1 MVTEPTFAPVN
12 SALPDNESEGV
23 ADFPAPFGHY
33 LLLHPLAR
41 GGMGNVFLAKT
52 GGMMGIEKH
61 CVVKTLRSRFTG
73 DPEYVQRFVD
83 EARVVVQLSHRNICP
98 VFDVGRVA
106 NSYYLAME
114 LVIGRDVRTVHT
126 ELLQHGRH
134 LPEACA
140 LHIVCETLDALDYAH
155 RHADPVSGEPL
166 RLVHRDVSPQ
176 NVMINVEGEVKLIDF
191 GLAEKGHLDTDTSQG
206 TSQATVMGKIAY
218 MAPEHARG
226 DPVDARADQFSA
238 AVVAYELLTEER
250 YYGAMA
256 NQEVWMTAGT
266 GTYHAPGL
274 GKLDPALRSILEKAL
289 APEKADRYPSCGE
302 FREALLGY
310 ARMRNLH
317 AGARHLRE
325 IMGEL
330 FADDLRGTRE
340 LLQKFAHVSSQ
351 ARPGFSGP
359 SGPPVNDAVF
369 SIATS
374 VHAKQIHDP
383 TEIFP
388 TSGLYQMPVAE
399 KPKWPLAAA
408 LLGVGGLVA
417 LGVAL
422 AVMLVGPGEQVQ
434 VVKIAAPVVTPPVA
448 EPPPPPPP
456 PVAEPP
462 RPPPEPVVAKDPPPK
477 RRTNP
482 PPKKND
488 LEKLTAIEKIDR
500 VKAQCP
506 TMKCAQ
512 TIEKPRWGELA
523 LAAKTAKPED
533 RAAAERDRDAYL
545 ARINQC
551 ASRCL
556 K

>member
-12 SALPDNESEGV
+12 PALVDSDTEGLS
-23 ADFPAPFGHY
+23 DFPAPFGHY

-98 VFDVGRVA
+98 VFDVGRVS

-126 ELLQHGRH
+126 ELLQRGRH

-191 GLAEKGHLDTDTSQG
+191 GLAEKGRLETEDSHAG
-206 TSQATVMGKIAY
+206 SQATVMGKISY

-226 DPVDARADQFSA
+226 DVVDARADQFAA
-238 AVVAYELLTEER
+238 AVMAYEVLTEER
-250 YYGAMA
+250 YYAGMS

-266 GTYHAPGL
+266 GTYRAPA
-274 GKLDPALRSILEKAL
+274 LDRLAPALRSILEKAL
-289 APEKADRYPSCGE
+289 SPDKSARYPSCGE

-310 ARMRNLH
+310 ARMNNLH
-317 AGARHLRE
+317 AGARNLRE
-325 IMGEL
+325 IMAEL

-340 LLQKFAHVSSQ
+340 LLQKFAHISSQ
-351 ARPGFSGP
+351 ARPGFAGP
-359 SGPPVNDAVF
+359 ASPMVDDAVF

-374 VHAKQIHDP
+374 VHAKAIHDP

-388 TSGLYQMPVAE
+388 TSGLFEMPVRAS

-408 LLGVGGLVA
+408 LLGVAGLVA

-422 AVMLVGPGEQVQ
+422 AVVLLGPEEQVK
-434 VVKIAAPVVTPPVA
+434 VVEVPAAA
-448 EPPPPPPP
+448 PPPPPPP
-456 PVAEPP
+456 LEPTPAPPPPPPVVAPP
-462 RPPPEPVVAKDPPPK
+462 PPVEPEPVAARDPPPHR
-477 RRTNP
+477 RRT
-482 PPKKND
+482 PPKKASPTTLPLPERIAWVKAECPKLACSQALSAKKLTEMFDAND
-488 LEKLTAIEKIDR
+488 LAGMGDYTK
-500 VKAQCP
+500 
-506 TMKCAQ
+506 
-512 TIEKPRWGELA
+512 
-523 LAAKTAKPED
+523 
-533 RAAAERDRDAYL
+533 
-545 ARINQC
+545 RINACVKQC
-551 ASRCL
+551 S

>member
-12 SALPDNESEGV
+12 PALPDQESEG
-23 ADFPAPFGHY
+23 ATDFPAPFGHY

-98 VFDVGRVA
+98 VFDVGRVG

-126 ELLQHGRH
+126 GLLENGRH
-134 LPEACA
+134 MPEACA
-140 LHIVCETLDALDYAH
+140 LHIVCEMLDALDYAH

-191 GLAEKGHLDTDTSQG
+191 GLAEKGRPETEDSHTG
-206 TSQATVMGKIAY
+206 SQATVMGKIAY

-226 DPVDARADQFSA
+226 DPVDARSDQFSA

-250 YYGAMA
+250 YYAGLS
-256 NQEVWMTAGT
+256 NQEVWLTAGT
-266 GTYHAPGL
+266 GTYTGPRMDR
-274 GKLDPALRSILEKAL
+274 LDPALRGILEKAL
-289 APEKADRYPSCGE
+289 APDKAARYPSCGE
-302 FREALLGY
+302 LREAILGY
-310 ARMRNLH
+310 ARMKDLH
-317 AGARHLRE
+317 AGARQLRE
-325 IMGEL
+325 IMGSL

-340 LLQKFAHVSSQ
+340 LLQKFAHLSSQ
-351 ARPGFSGP
+351 ARPGYVAP
-359 SGPPVNDAVF
+359 AAATNDDAVF

-374 VHAKQIHDP
+374 VHAKSINDP

-388 TSGLYQMPVAE
+388 SSGLFEMPAPPP
-399 KPKWPLAAA
+399 KPKWPVAAA
-408 LLGVGGLVA
+408 VLGVVGLAA
-417 LGVAL
+417 LGVT
-422 AVMLVGPGEQVQ
+422 VGVQ
-434 VVKIAAPVVTPPVA
+434 VMDPGPEIVVTTPVVS
-448 EPPPPPPP
+448 PPPPQTNDPEPTPPAEVKPLPPP
-456 PVAEPP
+456 PT
-462 RPPPEPVVAKDPPPK
+462 PEPVPAKDPPPK
-477 RRTNP
+477 KRP
-482 PPKKND
+482 PSKKAQFAG
-488 LEKLTAIEKIDR
+488 LSTILKIDR
-500 VKAQCP
+500 LKEVCP
-506 TMKCAQ
+506 KIDCAQ
-512 TIEKPRWGELA
+512 TLNKDEWVKLS
-523 LAAKTAKPED
+523 LAAK
-533 RAAAERDRDAYL
+533 AAGHEKADEAARDRYE
-545 ARINQC
+545 ARVGQC
-551 ASRCL
+551 VRQCT